1 MVVKNS
7 ALKTQMKTNACVKAI
22 EFLPEKGKIGLGSG
36 STVDLFAEMIPK
48 KSKLKFFCV
57 SEKAYYTLKGKGL
70 SVSKKIQPTDI
81 AFDGADNILSNSLD
95 GKSELIAIK
104 GAGALDFVE
113 EKKLDY
119 SSKKLVLLVDKNK
132 LASSNKIII
141 FVEVENGKEIYFIE
155 RMKMFGYKTKEVS
168 KDNPHLENKK
178 NKFVYITIS
187 GEENLNELEEHIEC
201 VSGVK
206 GCGIF
211 SKKRFTL
218 IIGNKKGA
226 KVI

>member
-1 MVVKNS
+1 MKNV
-7 ALKTQMKTNACVKAI
+7 AKTLMKTNACVKAV

-48 KSKLKFFCV
+48 RSKLKFFCV
-57 SEKAYYTLKGKGL
+57 SEKAYYILKGKGL
-70 SVSKKIQPTDI
+70 VVSKKIQPTDI
-81 AFDGADNILSNSLD
+81 AFDGADNILSNSL
-95 GKSELIAIK
+95 SRNELIAIK
-104 GAGALDFVE
+104 GAGALDFVD

-119 SSKKLVLLVDKNK
+119 STKKLVLLVDKDK
-132 LASSNKIII
+132 LASSKKLVI
-141 FVEVENGKEIYFIE
+141 FVEIEREKEHYFIE

-168 KDNPHLENKK
+168 KNNPHLENKK
-178 NKFVYITIS
+178 NKFLYITIS

-201 VSGVK
+201 VNGVK